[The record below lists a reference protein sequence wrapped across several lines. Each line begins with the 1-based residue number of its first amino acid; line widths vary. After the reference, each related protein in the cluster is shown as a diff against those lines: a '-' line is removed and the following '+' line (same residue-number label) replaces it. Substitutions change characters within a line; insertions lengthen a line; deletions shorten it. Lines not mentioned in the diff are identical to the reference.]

1 MPRSA
6 SDGKPPSRSS
16 YYRAMRTLAN
26 EKRRLHEVESAK
38 LDLPF
43 MARIYKA
50 EGIKIDRRNLRGY
63 RIRACYFCD
72 NNDFSVLL
80 KTNMPREPKIFALA
94 HELKHHF
101 VDQPII
107 MDGTIRCGDYNR
119 NELIEKTAEVFAAEF
134 IYPESEML
142 QDTKQMGLE
151 IGSCAAEDIVRFKLK
166 RFAPISYMFIM
177 KRFEWFGFFERGAYD
192 EVQFTKLEEKM
203 YGTPIYKQEWFRERR
218 KGKTKSSRD
227 E

>member
-1 MPRSA
+1 
-6 SDGKPPSRSS
+6 
-16 YYRAMRTLAN
+16 MRTLAN
-26 EKRRLHEVESAK
+26 EKRQLHEVQSAK

-43 MARIYKA
+43 IARIYKA

-72 NNDFSVLL
+72 NEDFSVLL
-80 KTNMPREPKIFALA
+80 KNNMPREPKIFALA
-94 HELKHHF
+94 HELKHHY

-142 QDTKQMGLE
+142 RDAQEMGLDV
-151 IGSCAAEDIVRFKLK
+151 GTCSAEDIVRFKAK
-166 RFAPISYMFIM
+166 RFAPVSYTFIV
-177 KRFEWFGFFERGAYD
+177 KRFEWFGYFERGAYD
-192 EVQFTKLEEKM
+192 EVQFKKLEEEV
-203 YGTPIYKQEWFRERR
+203 YGPPIYKQEWFKKRR
-218 KGKTKSSRD
+218 RAKSKRSPP
-227 E
+227 